1 MSGHGCNLN
10 INSCSVAGVWLELN
24 NVSCG
29 HFPSLKLSW
38 STTGLDLDTRTGRW
52 VEMVEVGDDGAM
64 MLVIGTFSV
73 RNLSGLS
80 YITVTVSDSFII
92 KLIQVIKI
100 VKLSQIEDGKL
111 SRIMTCLFSEMIFD
125 ISIIINHYLKSKTP
139 NQTFETKYQL
149 LHY

>member
-1 MSGHGCNLN
+1 MYL
-10 INSCSVAGVWLELN
+10 VAT
-24 NVSCG
+24 
-29 HFPSLKLSW
+29 FPPSSSLSLLLD
-38 STTGLDLDTRTGRW
+38 LDLDTRTGRW

-111 SRIMTCLFSEMIFD
+111 SQNVTCLFSSEMIFD
-125 ISIIINHYLKSKTP
+125 ISIIINHYLKSR
-139 NQTFETKYQL
+139 
-149 LHY
+149 